1 MSLSQNT
8 QMEFF
13 DGDFVMNFLQQSED
27 DKLLYTGPLLF
38 PPGCGKNTCDTDLRC
53 TCDPSQNC

>member
-1 MSLSQNT
+1 
-8 QMEFF
+8 MEFF